1 MTFTPLTDVLVN
13 VCQPHKPTS
22 KVQGASEKE
31 KEMLCFEMV
40 GLQDFFTA
48 SIKKPLALF
57 LVHYFDRLTC
67 PIYCP
72 IFWSQVFVR
81 FFGPNFFG
89 PIYLSYTTLNTDRNM
104 FSYKLLNF
112 VYTTLMQ
119 TAQSKPCH
127 SSNALFPFP
136 LASVSLKL

>member
-1 MTFTPLTDVLVN
+1 MLVN

-22 KVQGASEKE
+22 KVHGASVKE

-57 LVHYFDRLTC
+57 LVQYFGRLTC

-72 IFWSQVFVR
+72 IF
-81 FFGPNFFG
+81 GPNF
-89 PIYLSYTTLNTDRNM
+89 LSDLLADLMSYTTL
-104 FSYKLLNF
+104 SF
-112 VYTTLMQ
+112 VQ
-119 TAQSKPCH
+119 TATCLATH
-127 SSNALFPFP
+127 S
-136 LASVSLKL
+136 

>member
-1 MTFTPLTDVLVN
+1 MLVN

-22 KVQGASEKE
+22 KVHGASEKE

-40 GLQDFFTA
+40 GLQDFFTV
-48 SIKKPLALF
+48 SIKKPLVLF
-57 LVHYFDRLTC
+57 LAQYFGRFTC
-67 PIYCP
+67 PIYC
-72 IFWSQVFVR
+72 SL
-81 FFGPNFFG
+81 FGPNFLSDFFVQLFW
-89 PIYLSYTTLNTDRNM
+89 PIYLSYTTLNTDRKM

-127 SSNALFPFP
+127 SSSALFPFP

>member
-1 MTFTPLTDVLVN
+1 MLVN

-22 KVQGASEKE
+22 KVHGASVKE

-48 SIKKPLALF
+48 SIKKALALF
-57 LVHYFDRLTC
+57 LVHYFGRLTC

-72 IFWSQVFVR
+72 L
-81 FFGPNFFG
+81 FGPNFLSDFFVQLFW
-89 PIYLSYTTLNTDRNM
+89 PIYLSYTTLNTDRKM

-127 SSNALFPFP
+127 SSSALFPFP

>member
-1 MTFTPLTDVLVN
+1 MLVN

-22 KVQGASEKE
+22 KVHGASVKE

-40 GLQDFFTA
+40 GLQDFLKA
-48 SIKKPLALF
+48 PIKKPLALF
-57 LVHYFDRLTC
+57 LVQYFGRLTL
-67 PIYCP
+67 
-72 IFWSQVFVR
+72 R
-81 FFGPNFFG
+81 FFGPNF
-89 PIYLSYTTLNTDRNM
+89 LSDFLADLLVLHHLKLCTDLL
-104 FSYKLLNF
+104 SYKLLNF

>member
-1 MTFTPLTDVLVN
+1 MTFRPWTDMLVN

-22 KVQGASEKE
+22 NVHGESVKE

-57 LVHYFDRLTC
+57 LVHYFGRLTC
-67 PIYCP
+67 PINCP
-72 IFWSQVFVR
+72 L
-81 FFGPNFFG
+81 FGPNFLSDFFVQLFW
-89 PIYLSYTTLNTDRNM
+89 PIYLSYTTLNTDRKM

-127 SSNALFPFP
+127 SSSALFPFP

>member
-1 MTFTPLTDVLVN
+1 MTFRPWTDMLVN

-22 KVQGASEKE
+22 KVHGASVKE

-48 SIKKPLALF
+48 SIKKALALF
-57 LVHYFDRLTC
+57 LVHYFGRLTC

-72 IFWSQVFVR
+72 L
-81 FFGPNFFG
+81 FGPNFLSDFFVQLFW
-89 PIYLSYTTLNTDRNM
+89 PIYLSYTTLNTDRKM

-127 SSNALFPFP
+127 SSSALFPFP

>member
-1 MTFTPLTDVLVN
+1 MTFRPLTDMLVN

-22 KVQGASEKE
+22 KVHGPSVKE
-31 KEMLCFEMV
+31 NEMLSFEMV
-40 GLQDFFTA
+40 GLQDFFES

-57 LVHYFDRLTC
+57 LVQYLGRFTC

-72 IFWSQVFVR
+72 IFWSQF
-81 FFGPNFFG
+81 
-89 PIYLSYTTLNTDRNM
+89 LSDFLADLLVLHHLKLCIDRNM

-119 TAQSKPCH
+119 PAQSKPCH
-127 SSNALFPFP
+127 SSNALFPFQ

>member
-1 MTFTPLTDVLVN
+1 MLGN

-22 KVQGASEKE
+22 KVHGASVKE

-48 SIKKPLALF
+48 PIKKPLALF
-57 LVHYFDRLTC
+57 LVQYFRRLTL
-67 PIYCP
+67 
-72 IFWSQVFVR
+72 R
-81 FFGPNFFG
+81 FFGPNF
-89 PIYLSYTTLNTDRNM
+89 LSDFLADLFVLHHLKLCTDRNM

-119 TAQSKPCH
+119 PAQSKPCH
-127 SSNALFPFP
+127 SSNALSPFQ
-136 LASVSLKL
+136 LASVSLKLYENSGS